1 MNIEPITEHNIEK
14 LQVTVQICEE
24 HVFPFNKTHFVSPFY
39 KRVIFS
45 SPGQSLSSR
54 EALYLNITLRSKLEG
69 FPRPVERF
77 QRETESA
84 RPKFT
89 RLRSFSFKNGIR
101 QGIPKVIPHANRR
114 IAGESPARSLAI
126 SIPFPDISTID
137 GALHSCGNALRHP
150 RPVGLRHRRRAS
162 AVRPTVKRITDCT

>member
-54 EALYLNITLRSKLEG
+54 EALYRNLYRLLGLSEDIRGDLR
-69 FPRPVERF
+69 PRVIAIGCVELFWVTVANWKPVINDE
-77 QRETESA
+77 
-84 RPKFT
+84 
-89 RLRSFSFKNGIR
+89 
-101 QGIPKVIPHANRR
+101 
-114 IAGESPARSLAI
+114 
-126 SIPFPDISTID
+126 
-137 GALHSCGNALRHP
+137 
-150 RPVGLRHRRRAS
+150 
-162 AVRPTVKRITDCT
+162 

>member
-54 EALYLNITLRSKLEG
+54 EALYLTAIVIIELQCTRSSAAV
-69 FPRPVERF
+69 PVHALHCT
-77 QRETESA
+77 QSSA
-84 RPKFT
+84 RDTVHPLQCT
-89 RLRSFSFKNGIR
+89 RTIR
-101 QGIPKVIPHANRR
+101 QNACAQEHALQCT
-114 IAGESPARSLAI
+114 SS
-126 SIPFPDISTID
+126 S
-137 GALHSCGNALRHP
+137 
-150 RPVGLRHRRRAS
+150 
-162 AVRPTVKRITDCT
+162 VRPTVHALQCTSSSVQPTVHALQCIAITV